1 MLFLLFCRL
10 KLHELRET
18 ILRLS
23 VFFGIS
29 LLRFALG
36 ENKEGDYASCG
47 LWVGSV
53 LSSFKFSFTSLW
65 LVFTLFGILLINL
78 EREILSLGE
87 GVLTS
92 FKVIKS
98 SLSNECSF
106 GLIFLFFLTM
116 MLLC

>member
-23 VFFGIS
+23 VFLGMS

-36 ENKEGDYASCG
+36 ENKEGDYACCG
-47 LWVGSV
+47 RIGSV
-53 LSSFKFSFTSLW
+53 LSSFKLSFTSLW
-65 LVFTLFGILLINL
+65 LVLTLFGILLINL
-78 EREILSLGE
+78 ERETLSLGE

-92 FKVIKS
+92 FKLIKS
-98 SLSNECSF
+98 SLSNDCCF
-106 GLIFLFFLTM
+106 ALIFLFFLTM
-116 MLLC
+116 LLLY